1 MSKGNVYD
9 DICHFC
15 ETGKK
20 AVAWLI
26 DPDRYDKTT
35 LEKLKANGLTPHFIF
50 VGGSLVG
57 ADTDAVIRDIKRI
70 TGDSSRVLIFPGDYS
85 QLSASADA
93 LLLLSLVS
101 GRNPEYLI
109 GQHVKAAPHIRK
121 IGLET
126 IPTAY
131 MLIDGGRKTSV
142 EYISATAPIPADKT
156 DIAQA
161 TAMAAE
167 MLGMKAIYLE
177 AGSGALRPVEAEMI
191 EAVKRVTNVPLMVG
205 GGLRSPSSIRK
216 AFGAGADIVVVGT
229 AIERDPD
236 TAEQILRKDSA
247 WS

>member
-1 MSKGNVYD
+1 MGKDNVYD
-9 DICHFC
+9 EICQLRKS
-15 ETGKK
+15 GKK

-35 LEKLKANGLTPHFIF
+35 LEKLKASGLAPRFIF

-177 AGSGALRPVEAEMI
+177 AGSGALRPVETEMI
-191 EAVKRVTNVPLMVG
+191 EAVKRVTNVPLVVG

-216 AFGAGADIVVVGT
+216 ALDAGADIAVVGT

-236 TAEQILRKDSA
+236 TAKRILRKDDAQS
-247 WS
+247 